1 MSIQQRGTILSIRVE
16 RNFGFITPEDPAR
29 RGEEIFFHK
38 SAVLPSTGGWDAL
51 VPGDTVTYREDF
63 SKKGARATKVTK
75 VEDPT

>member
-1 MSIQQRGTILSIRVE
+1 MPIQQRGTILSIRVE

-38 SAVLPSTGGWDAL
+38 SAVLPAGGWDAL

-75 VEDPT
+75 VEDPS